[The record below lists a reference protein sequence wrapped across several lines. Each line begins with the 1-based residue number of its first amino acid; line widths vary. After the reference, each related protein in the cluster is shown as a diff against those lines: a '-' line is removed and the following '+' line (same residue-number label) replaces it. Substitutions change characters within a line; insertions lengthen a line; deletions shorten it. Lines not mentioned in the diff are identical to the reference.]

1 MGAPAPIQLAGVS
14 YFYGREPMRR
24 QVLYAVDAEI
34 HEGEIVILTGPS
46 GSGKT
51 TLITLIGALRAA
63 QEGSVRIFGDELLRA
78 PERRLVAARR
88 RIGYV
93 FQQHNLLDSLSVGQN
108 VEMSLR
114 LGDHRLRGAAA
125 RKRIEQVLDE
135 VGLSDHIDKFPSQ
148 LSGGQKQRA
157 GIARALVNQPRLI
170 LADEPT
176 ASLDKESGR
185 NVVSLLQRLSRQQ
198 GATVVMV
205 THDNRILDVADR
217 LLHLEDGRMQS
228 LSEAV
233 ALSTSRMLHLL
244 ERHDPGAARYLAALS
259 GALARVAF
267 ADGEFDASERD
278 TIRRVLGEAAALQPA
293 EIDLVMELAL
303 TQVRVKQ
310 QTAQASDSVL
320 TTAQRE
326 HFVSALRAVAAADG
340 RTSEAELEEIQSI
353 AREMGFPESAGDPS
367 SGVAT
372 WPQDRPN
379 HGIAIP

>member
-1 MGAPAPIQLAGVS
+1 
-14 YFYGREPMRR
+14 
-24 QVLYAVDAEI
+24 
-34 HEGEIVILTGPS
+34 
-46 GSGKT
+46 
-51 TLITLIGALRAA
+51 
-63 QEGSVRIFGDELLRA
+63 
-78 PERRLVAARR
+78 
-88 RIGYV
+88 
-93 FQQHNLLDSLSVGQN
+93 
-108 VEMSLR
+108 
-114 LGDHRLRGAAA
+114 
-125 RKRIEQVLDE
+125 

-157 GIARALVNQPRLI
+157 GIARALVNEPRLI

-185 NVVSLLQRLSRQQ
+185 NVVGLLQRLSRQQ
-198 GATVVMV
+198 GATVILV

-259 GALARVAF
+259 AALARVAF

-310 QTAQASDSVL
+310 QTAHAGDNVL
-320 TTAQRE
+320 SAAQRE
-326 HFVSALRAVAAADG
+326 HFVNALRAVAEADG
-340 RTSEAELEEIQSI
+340 RTSDSELEEIQNI
-353 AREMGFPESAGDPS
+353 AREMGFPES
-367 SGVAT
+367 V
-372 WPQDRPN
+372 
-379 HGIAIP
+379 